1 MQTHGHG
8 WAGAASVVARGPK
21 VQRAEICPKRDCGR
35 AAAAWALQAQ
45 CPWGR
50 PQNRCQKKQRPTPK
64 RVPFLVWG
72 ADGVFRCKRSIA
84 KAYKTGGA
92 KVPPGGNCR
101 RGAQNADQSRGTA
114 LLGTARKGC
123 TGIGTGMALI
133 RPAAERSAATALF
146 SRFGTGVLSAQW
158 RVCRRP
164 RRAVRHR
171 GSR

>member
-1 MQTHGHG
+1 MVGPVPLWLWPAAPKCKGQRFAQSGTVAMLPREGYCKHSAHG
-8 WAGAASVVARGPK
+8 AGRKTVA
-21 VQRAEICPKRDCGR
+21 
-35 AAAAWALQAQ
+35 
-45 CPWGR
+45 
-50 PQNRCQKKQRPTPK
+50 KKTVPHTK
-64 RVPFLVWG
+64 RVTLLVWG
-72 ADGVFRCKRSIA
+72 TDGVFSCKWSMG

-92 KVPPGGNCR
+92 KMPPGGNCR